1 MAHTATHSHTK
12 PHTIPQDQTG
22 PLRPWNVVL
31 LDDQD
36 HTYEYVIDMLG
47 RIFGYPQER
56 GFQLAREVDS
66 KGRAII
72 ATVHRELGELRVQ
85 QVIGFGADPLLTRS
99 NGPMRAVL
107 EPAEDG
113 SEG

>member
-1 MAHTATHSHTK
+1 MAHTTTHTQ
-12 PHTIPQDQTG
+12 PQTLPQDQTG

-85 QVIGFGADPLLTRS
+85 QVRGFGADPLLTRS
-99 NGPMRAVL
+99 NGPMRAIL
-107 EPAEDG
+107 EPAQDG